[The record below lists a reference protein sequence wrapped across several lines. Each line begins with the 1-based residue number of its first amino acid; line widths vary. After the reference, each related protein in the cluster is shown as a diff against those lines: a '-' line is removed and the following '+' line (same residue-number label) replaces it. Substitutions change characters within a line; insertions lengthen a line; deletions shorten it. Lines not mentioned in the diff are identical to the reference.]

1 MWTVL
6 ARLFLSTNFTTTV
19 RNFISAPFRVLYFA
33 YDKSN
38 GRVNAINSNHTLNVY
53 ETARRRET
61 EACALLSAG
70 RHLLSVVHSEAKL
83 AVTPLSLQPTEHGE
97 KDKQLLPVKMTFC
110 TTEHNLFFEIF
121 TR

>member
-1 MWTVL
+1 MWAVL

-38 GRVNAINSNHTLNVY
+38 GRVNAINSNHTLNIY
-53 ETARRRET
+53 ETARRREA

-83 AVTPLSLQPTEHGE
+83 AVTPLSLRSTEHGE
-97 KDKQLLPVKMTFC
+97 KGKQLLPVKMTFW
-110 TTEHNLFFEIF
+110 TTEHNLFLEIL